1 MTEYDVTIIGG
12 GSAGLVL
19 AVAGAKL
26 GRKTALIE
34 KHRLGGDCLWTGC
47 VPSKALL
54 KVAKVANEIKHAE
67 KYGFFLEGE
76 VFNRAPEFQQAMAYV
91 RSTQQ
96 KIEEE
101 HDNPERFREMGVD
114 VIFGS
119 GHFTS
124 PQTFVVNG
132 AVGNRVYRGGEANGG
147 QTRTLTSKKFVIS
160 TGSRPAVPLIPGIE
174 TCDYLDSESVWELE
188 ELPKRLLVVG
198 AGPIGVELG
207 QAFHRLGAEV
217 TLVQRNDRILTREDA
232 DVSVCL
238 LDCLREEGITI
249 RLNTQITRVDNQK
262 VSPSVGRGPVPRDN
276 VSPSVGRGPVP
287 RHAQGSSGTVVNV
300 TFRSD
305 ENGTEEQQFD
315 KILIA
320 AGRTPNVEGLG
331 LEEIGVDI
339 SKRGIEVNNKLQTN
353 VKNIY
358 AAGDV
363 IGHYLFTHVA
373 AYQAQLLL
381 RNIFFPLSKTVDY
394 AVVPWTTFCE
404 PQVARCGLT
413 EAEALEKHGD
423 VDVFTL
429 PQADV
434 DRAVAEGETRGFT
447 KVITS
452 RWRGKIL
459 GVHLVGANAGEV
471 IHEYVLA
478 MQHGIPLRKLSEM
491 IHVYPTFS
499 SSVWRVAGKWFSES
513 TLIRTVRKL
522 IS

>member
-47 VPSKALL
+47 VPSKAFL

-76 VFNRAPEFQQAMAYV
+76 VFNRAPDFHQAMAYV

-132 AVGNRVYRGGEANGG
+132 AVENRIYRGGEAESGKT
-147 QTRTLTSKKFVIS
+147 QTLTSKKFVIS

-217 TLVQRNDRILTREDA
+217 TLVQRSDRILTREDA

-249 RLNTQITRVDNQK
+249 RLNTQITRVN
-262 VSPSVGRGPVPRDN
+262 G
-276 VSPSVGRGPVP
+276 
-287 RHAQGSSGTVVNV
+287 HHV
-300 TFRSD
+300 TFR
-305 ENGTEEQQFD
+305 NGANSIEKQQFD

-331 LEEIGVDI
+331 LEEIGVNV

-373 AYQAQLLL
+373 AYQAQLIL

-413 EAEALEKHGD
+413 EAEAREKHGD

-429 PQADV
+429 AQADV

-522 IS
+522 I

>member
-1 MTEYDVTIIGG
+1 MTDYDLTIIGG

-26 GRKTALIE
+26 GKKTALIE
-34 KHRLGGDCLWTGC
+34 KHRIGGDCLWTGC

-54 KVAKVANEIKHAE
+54 KVAKVANEIQHAE
-67 KYGFFLEGE
+67 KYGFFPGGE
-76 VFNRAPEFQQAMAYV
+76 VFNRAPDFQKAMAYV

-119 GHFTS
+119 GHFMS

-132 AVGNRVYRGGEANGG
+132 AVGDRGGTVENG

-160 TGSRPAVPLIPGIE
+160 TGSRPAVPSIPGIE
-174 TCDYLDSESVWELE
+174 TCDYLDSETLWELE

-198 AGPIGVELG
+198 AGPLGVELG
-207 QAFHRLGAEV
+207 QAFHRLGAAV
-217 TLVQRNDRILTREDA
+217 TLAQRSDRILTKEDA
-232 DVSVCL
+232 DVSACL

-249 RLNTQITRVDNQK
+249 RLNTQITRIN
-262 VSPSVGRGPVPRDN
+262 G
-276 VSPSVGRGPVP
+276 
-287 RHAQGSSGTVVNV
+287 HHV
-300 TFRSD
+300 TFR
-305 ENGTEEQQFD
+305 NGANNTEEQFD

-320 AGRTPNVEGLG
+320 SGRAPNVEGLG
-331 LEEIGVDI
+331 LEEIGVNVG
-339 SKRGIEVNNKLQTN
+339 KRGIEVNNKLQTN

-373 AYQAQLLL
+373 DFQAQLIL
-381 RNIFFPLSKTVDY
+381 RNIFFPLSKTIDY

-404 PQVARCGLT
+404 PEVARCGLT
-413 EAEALEKHGD
+413 EAEAREKHGD

-434 DRAVAEGETRGFT
+434 DRAIAEGETRGFT
-447 KVITS
+447 KVIAS

-478 MQHGIPLRKLSEM
+478 MHEGISLRKLSEM

-499 SSVWRVAGKWFSES
+499 SSVWRVARKWFSES
-513 TLIRTVRKL
+513 TPIRTVRKL